1 MSGGRQP
8 RALVLGAGIAGLT
21 AALELARRGLAV
33 EVIEAAPM
41 AGGRTSSFVDGKGRA
56 VDTGLH
62 VVADHYVNLI
72 ELLSSVGASK
82 RLIWVDQ
89 HTYLREGQAPVAWYF
104 SPRRPP
110 FHLMRPAREM
120 PLRAWERAALGLVSV
135 ELASY
140 SQRDLAA
147 FDGMTYREWH
157 DRRRLGQ
164 GFVLELAEA
173 ASDAAT
179 FLTVEEASARAV
191 LSWMKYLVR
200 HRHAG
205 DVGLFAG
212 SLDECLVG
220 PLVGAIEAL
229 GGVVRCNTA
238 VTGFVMDGAQVHG
251 GRVTGVEVASAAA
264 GGPVNRA
271 DGIVEGMAGAE
282 AGGARRVIAA
292 DVVVSALP
300 VQALRAVMPAAMAA
314 AAGLGAALGL
324 ATTPA
329 LSAIVWFDRAIR
341 PVPSGAPLCTGCAF
355 RDFIDLSTLGRAPV
369 EGPSVYQFVITRAA
383 SRFADDD
390 AVIVRDVVADLRRV
404 WPGAAGA
411 VVVDAAVERIG
422 AAMFAAVPG
431 AHARRPEAQTGLG
444 GLFVAGDWTR
454 HEANASMEGAAV
466 SGRLAASAALQSLG
480 QPPVR
485 VLVPPDATVVPALR
499 RVRRRWA
506 SAGRERRDGT

>member
-1 MSGGRQP
+1 MSGGMSGGTQP
-8 RALVLGAGIAGLT
+8 RALVLGAGVAGLT

-33 EVIEAAPM
+33 EVVEAAPM

-89 HTYLREGQAPVAWYF
+89 HTYLREGHAPVAWYF

-120 PLRAWERAALGLVSV
+120 PLGAWERAALGLVSV

-140 SQRDLAA
+140 RQSDLAA

-229 GGVVRCNTA
+229 GGVVRRDTA
-238 VTGFVMDGAQVHG
+238 VTGLVVDG

-271 DGIVEGMAGAE
+271 DGIVSGMAGE
-282 AGGARRVIAA
+282 RRVIAA

-314 AAGLGAALGL
+314 AAGLGAAVGL

-411 VVVDAAVERIG
+411 VVVDSAVERIG

-431 AHARRPEAQTGLG
+431 AHARRPEAKTGLG

-466 SGRLAASAALQSLG
+466 SGRLAASAALVSLG

-499 RVRRRWA
+499 RVRRRFGMA
-506 SAGRERRDGT
+506 SGAAS

>member
-1 MSGGRQP
+1 MSHGMSGGTQP
-8 RALVLGAGIAGLT
+8 RALVLGAGVAGLT

-33 EVIEAAPM
+33 EVVEAAPM

-82 RLIWVDQ
+82 RLIWVEQ
-89 HTYLREGQAPVAWYF
+89 HTYLREGHAPVAWYF

-110 FHLMRPAREM
+110 FHLARPAREM
-120 PLRAWERAALGLVSV
+120 PLGVVERAALGLVSV

-212 SLDECLVG
+212 SLEACLVG

-238 VTGFVMDGAQVHG
+238 VTGLVVDG

-264 GGPVNRA
+264 AGPVNRA
-271 DGIVEGMAGAE
+271 DGIVSGMA
-282 AGGARRVIAA
+282 GARRVIAA

-300 VQALRAVMPAAMAA
+300 VQALRAVMPPAMAQ
-314 AAGLGAALGL
+314 AAGLGAALGPTTTL

-404 WPGAAGA
+404 WPGAEGA

-431 AHARRPEAQTGLG
+431 AHARRPEAKTGLG

-466 SGRLAASAALQSLG
+466 SGRLAASAALVSLG

-485 VLVPPDATVVPALR
+485 VLVPPDGTVIPALR
-499 RVRRRWA
+499 RVRRRLSSESGA
-506 SAGRERRDGT
+506 ESRDGT